1 MQNKLCVGP
10 KCTLKSF
17 TDDGI
22 EVHDKHTLT
31 QSLWKRKKAF
41 SIFNGQTCRSQLILP
56 KTNKNSKCIFWI

>member
-1 MQNKLCVGP
+1 MYMQNKLCVGP

-31 QSLWKRKKAF
+31 HRMEILSLWKRKK
-41 SIFNGQTCRSQLILP
+41 SILHFQW
-56 KTNKNSKCIFWI
+56 TNMQKSINST